1 MVKKLPPHD
10 LFFWTASF
18 FLLGVLFGSAT
29 QDFSYKLIWILVVV
43 LIFAILLR
51 LRAGRTF
58 FVLFIFIGAIY
69 FYVFDYLQEHPVPVF
84 DQKVKFYATVE
95 KVDLKIDGQE
105 LTIKT
110 DSPKIK
116 FKIETFRYPTFNYG
130 DYIEVEGKISK
141 SKSEFINGVLYKP
154 KITLIET
161 GRGYWLKRKLLK
173 IRNGFENN
181 LKKVLPYNQAVF
193 LSGLTVGG
201 KSEFSKELEEKFRQ
215 SGTLHLVALSGFNI
229 LIIVNYLGAFF
240 RWFLSRRKAVWF
252 TCASIILFVM
262 MTGAES
268 SIIRAAIMGFIV
280 ILAEQS
286 GRLFNVRNAIIAA
299 ALIMV
304 LFNPKFLVFDL
315 GFQLS
320 FLALMGIVYLK
331 PVIKKFLKYNFWL
344 KEEIIT
350 TLSAEA
356 AVFPMLI
363 LKLGNASFLGII
375 SNPLIALFIPLTMGL
390 GFLTGALGFISHY
403 LSLPFGWLVN
413 ILLTYELAVI
423 EVTSFIAGY
432 FSQ

>member
-1 MVKKLPPHD
+1 MSEKLPLHD

-29 QDFSYKLIWILVVV
+29 QDFSYKLVWVLVVI

-51 LRAGRTF
+51 LRRSRIF
-58 FVLFIFIGAIY
+58 FVLFVFIGAIY
-69 FYVFDYLQEHPVPVF
+69 FYVFDYLQTHPVPVF
-84 DQKVKFYATVE
+84 DQKIKFYATVK
-95 KVDLKIDGQE
+95 KVDLKINGQE
-105 LTIKT
+105 LVVKT
-110 DSPKIK
+110 DTPEIK
-116 FKIETFRYPTFNYG
+116 LKIETFRYPTFNYG

-141 SKSEFINGVLYKP
+141 NKSEFISGVLYKP
-154 KITLIET
+154 KITLIKT
-161 GRGYWLKRKLLK
+161 GKGYWLKGELLK

-201 KSEFSKELEEKFRQ
+201 KSEFSKELEEKFRK

-252 TCASIILFVM
+252 TCISIILFVM
-262 MTGAES
+262 MTGAEA

-286 GRLFNVRNAIIAA
+286 GRLFNVRNAIAAA

-304 LFNPKFLVFDL
+304 LFNPKILVFDL

-320 FLALMGIVYLK
+320 FLALIGIVYLK
-331 PVIKKFLKYNFWL
+331 PILEGYLPRFLQRKFLL
-344 KEEIIT
+344 KDEIST
-350 TLSAEA
+350 TISAE
-356 AVFPMLI
+356 VVVLPVLF
-363 LKLGNASFLGII
+363 LKFGHTSPWGII

-390 GFLTGALGFISHY
+390 GFLTGALGFISYY

-413 ILLTYELAVI
+413 ILLTYELEIINFFA
-423 EVTSFIAGY
+423 FY
-432 FSQ
+432 F